1 MRKKNQTIQFTP
13 QGPLHKKD
21 RFRELKKSKILLIM
35 CLPAIIYFFLFHY
48 LPMPGMYLA
57 FVRFNYQDGIFRSP
71 FVGLSNFRFLTLS
84 GQLGMLTRNTVLY
97 NVAFIFI
104 GNFIQITIALMF
116 NEIASKKYKKVA
128 QGAMF
133 LPYFISHVV
142 IGVFAYN
149 LLNVGNGFIN
159 GMLRQ
164 WEMGTV
170 SFYSM
175 PGLWPFIIVAVHL
188 WQSTGYGSIVYFAS
202 IMSIDTEMVEA
213 ASIDGANAFQRI
225 RYILLPHLKPTFFI
239 LLLFS
244 LGQIM
249 RGNFGLFYNLVGANA
264 ALYNHTDI
272 IETFVF
278 RALKVNF
285 NFSTGS
291 AVGFYQSV
299 FGFVVIM
306 SVNAIVK
313 KIEPEYA
320 LF

>member
-1 MRKKNQTIQFTP
+1 MRKKNLAIRFNP
-13 QGPLHKKD
+13 EGPKPKKD
-21 RFRELKKSKILLIM
+21 PFKEFRKSKILMLM
-35 CLPAIIYFFLFHY
+35 CLPAIVFFFLFHY

-57 FVRFNYQDGIFRSP
+57 FVRFNYADGIFGSR
-71 FVGLSNFRFLTLS
+71 FIGLENFRFLTLS
-84 GQLGMLTRNTVLY
+84 GQLSLLTRNTVLY
-97 NVAFIFI
+97 NVAFIFL
-104 GNFIQITIALMF
+104 GNFLQITIALMF
-116 NEIASKKYKKVA
+116 NEIGSKYYKKIG

-159 GMLRQ
+159 GMLRS
-164 WEMGTV
+164 WEMDTIN
-170 SFYSM
+170 FYGV
-175 PGLWPFIIVAVHL
+175 PQLWPFIIVIVQL

-202 IMSIDTEMVEA
+202 IMSIDSEMMEA
-213 ASIDGANAFQRI
+213 AAIDGANAFQRI

-264 ALYNHTDI
+264 SLFPYTDI

-285 NFSTGS
+285 NFSMGS

-306 SVNAIVK
+306 TVNTIVK
-313 KIEPEYA
+313 KIEPDYA